1 MSNDRLIVP
10 TRETLGNFDFKFL
23 IANEDSVDWGKLCS
37 FRERRFS
44 AQEIKLFG
52 RSIAWNVYMINHE
65 MSEDEIM
72 LASRYF
78 NERNFQAISLFTRL
92 PDSFIREHAKKL
104 QWLSVLNNSRIS
116 EDMIFELSQHW
127 QSLDQD
133 MVAAAIVNN
142 QSIDL
147 KSKRY
152 ERLALYLKLKD

>member
-1 MSNDRLIVP
+1 MSEGRLISP
-10 TRETLGNFDFKFL
+10 TKETLKQFDFMFL
-23 IANEDSVDWGKLCS
+23 IANEDTIDWGKLCS

-65 MSEDEIM
+65 MVEDELM
-72 LASRYF
+72 LAAKYF
-78 NERNFQAISLFTRL
+78 NEKNFQAISLFTKL
-92 PDSFIREHAKKL
+92 PDSFIREYAGRLH
-104 QWLSVLNNSRIS
+104 WLSLLNNSRIS
-116 EDMIFELSQHW
+116 EDTLFDLSEHW

-133 MVAAAIVNN
+133 MVAASVVNN

>member
-10 TRETLGNFDFKFL
+10 TRDTLGKFDFKFL

-37 FRERRFS
+37 FKEKRFTL
-44 AQEIKLFG
+44 QEIRLFG

-65 MSEDEIM
+65 LSEDELM
-72 LASRYF
+72 LAAKYF
-78 NERNFQAISLFTRL
+78 NERNFQAISLFSRL
-92 PDSFIREHAKKL
+92 PDAFIREHAAKL
-104 QWLSVLNNSRIS
+104 SWLSLLNNSKIS
-116 EDMIFELSQHW
+116 EDTLFEMSQHW

-142 QSIDL
+142 TNIDL